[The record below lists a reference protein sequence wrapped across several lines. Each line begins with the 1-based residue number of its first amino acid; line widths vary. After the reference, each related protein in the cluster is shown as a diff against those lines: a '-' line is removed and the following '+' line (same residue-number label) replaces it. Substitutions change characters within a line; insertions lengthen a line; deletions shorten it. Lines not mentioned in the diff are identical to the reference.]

1 MILTE
6 KETTIIKDLQTQEK
20 ACIEKYSRY
29 KEEAKDEELKEIFKN
44 IEEQERK
51 HLETLTKVLNGDTPC
66 CDCNDSKG
74 KEYSPKGNYADVTDS
89 EDKKNDCFLAT
100 DCIGTEN
107 WCQEN
112 IIPTYLHLGIQK
124 SGSCWRTFR

>member
-51 HLETLTKVLNGDTPC
+51 HLETLTKVLNGDVPC
-66 CDCNDSKG
+66 
-74 KEYSPKGNYADVTDS
+74 
-89 EDKKNDCFLAT
+89 
-100 DCIGTEN
+100 
-107 WCQEN
+107 
-112 IIPTYLHLGIQK
+112 
-124 SGSCWRTFR
+124 